1 MHCVDLG
8 ENFQTH
14 IYLQILASIRPTT
27 RPYCPAWY
35 GDSLRAAFGLPSASG
50 APGDASR
57 DRRVV
62 QSGNQET
69 DHKKYT
75 KNMSGLRK
83 RLQNAITKR
92 PTPFAQH
99 KFLEVV
105 DEDTCYSDILL
116 FFNTNFPMNAF
127 PHECILYDGI
137 PGFPLVNKK
146 KRNTKYAA

>member
-1 MHCVDLG
+1 MVEFSARAFKRIFTCKIWLRYSRQRG
-8 ENFQTH
+8 RTAQPGTG
-14 IYLQILASIRPTT
+14 IRSGQLSG
-27 RPYCPAWY
+27 CE
-35 GDSLRAAFGLPSASG
+35 ASG

-146 KRNTKYAA
+146 KRTYHL